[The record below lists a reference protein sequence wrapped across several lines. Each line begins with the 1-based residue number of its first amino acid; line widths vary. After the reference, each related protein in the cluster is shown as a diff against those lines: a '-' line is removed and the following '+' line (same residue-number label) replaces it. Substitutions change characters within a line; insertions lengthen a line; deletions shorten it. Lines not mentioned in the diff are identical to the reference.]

1 LLSRVSKFSFATNN
15 STLNCPMFWS
25 SFVSPF
31 FTSAYAR
38 KQFSLLVLDHDSFDE
53 DNVDE
58 EKVKET
64 GEIQGQTV
72 GNLKDFY
79 ALGCELT
86 DISGSVL
93 LAEDSVVN
101 VSAAESNRILKVN
114 LRALNKDSFAK
125 TDGMLDH
132 EYTWS
137 IKHVK
142 RVSFDV
148 YCPFISTDFGIAGAF
163 CCLPIYSLLNPFLL
177 FCRFLG
183 ICLLIGCQI
192 ATTPAVWQ
200 RCSRVTFF
208 LRLQFLR

>member
-1 LLSRVSKFSFATNN
+1 MNVFF
-15 STLNCPMFWS
+15 FI
-25 SFVSPF
+25 SPF
-31 FTSAYAR
+31 LTGAYAR
-38 KQFSLLVLDHDSFDE
+38 KQFSFLVLDDDSFDE

-114 LRALNKDSFAK
+114 LRALCEDKSAK
-125 TDGMLDH
+125 TYRMLDH
-132 EYTWS
+132 EYT
-137 IKHVK
+137 
-142 RVSFDV
+142 
-148 YCPFISTDFGIAGAF
+148 
-163 CCLPIYSLLNPFLL
+163 
-177 FCRFLG
+177 
-183 ICLLIGCQI
+183 
-192 ATTPAVWQ
+192 
-200 RCSRVTFF
+200 
-208 LRLQFLR
+208 